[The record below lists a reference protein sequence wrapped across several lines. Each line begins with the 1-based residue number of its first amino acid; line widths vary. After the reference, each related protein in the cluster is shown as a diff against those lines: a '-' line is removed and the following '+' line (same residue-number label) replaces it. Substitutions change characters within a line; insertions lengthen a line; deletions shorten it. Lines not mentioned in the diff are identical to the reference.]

1 MIREGA
7 AATQPQ
13 MGRNDT
19 ITDKKK
25 ITCTDT
31 ERPCVHLSGIWGFT

>member
-13 MGRNDT
+13 MGRNQT
-19 ITDKKK
+19 ITDEEKVF
-25 ITCTDT
+25 CTDT
-31 ERPCVHLSGIWGFT
+31 ERPCVHLSEIQRFP